1 MGALGTGSTATVG
14 SGSGTAMADLDPV
27 IVPAMDASA
36 RFVAVEGG
44 VQFTCALD
52 ELGSVW
58 CWGRNEAGQ
67 LGLDSDSLSL
77 HPEEILAP
85 VDLGATAES
94 ISVGPY
100 HSCAVLTGGSVRCW
114 GLDHRGSLGV
124 GFSGQSLGSATSPT
138 ASVPAVD
145 LGTDRVAVEVSAGGQ
160 HTCVLLDDA
169 SVVCWGANSFGQ
181 LGVGDQVERGSTPDS
196 MGDALVAVDLPAGV
210 VSLSAGGE
218 HTCAAL
224 IDGTLHCWGLN
235 DFGQLGLGDIS
246 TRGARPGEVG
256 ITTEVDL
263 GGESVADV
271 VAGNA
276 MTCALLADDSVTC
289 WGNNDWGELGLEHLR
304 NIGDQPAES
313 PLLDRVA
320 PPSGRT
326 IVHLSVAPHDV
337 IVHVCALLDDA
348 TVTCWGGNASGQL
361 GLDSTEAI
369 GDEAGEMGDALALVA
384 LTVIDTVPDPA
395 PSPPPAPPSSGGSS
409 GGGSSSG
416 SSGGSSGGG
425 SSATPTPAPNVDTF
439 IPLGPTRVH
448 DTRTGLGS
456 LRTQGIGVAADGVH
470 RMSIDPSLLVGIRP
484 VALALNVTVTD
495 AEATGYATVF
505 GCGDR
510 PYTSNLNF
518 APGSA
523 VANAVVTP
531 VISPDDPGFCVHL
544 SAPAHVLVDLV
555 GAFPDGGDFMP
566 VRPAR
571 LADTR
576 GSGQR
581 IGSADGSAHD
591 LVVAVAGRAGV
602 GAGASSAILNVTV
615 TDAVAP
621 GFVTVHPCGAR
632 PNASNLNFTV
642 GATVPNMVVA
652 PLDGE
657 GRVCAHVTGQA
668 HVIVDVM
675 GWFAAGSDL
684 ETRSPV
690 RVLDTRDGSAIGPDG
705 ELWLR
710 IAGAAGLPNGMRAVA
725 MNLTA
730 TSTSG
735 AGGYVT
741 VFPCGPRPV
750 TSSLNFSSAPT
761 VANAVIAPVSADGMV
776 CFHVVG
782 SAHLIADV
790 SGWVR

>member
-14 SGSGTAMADLDPV
+14 SGSGTAMADLDAV

-52 ELGSVW
+52 DLGSVW

-77 HPEEILAP
+77 HPEEVLAP

-124 GFSGQSLGSATSPT
+124 GFSGQSLGSATSPM

-210 VSLSAGGE
+210 VSLSSGGE

-224 IDGTLHCWGLN
+224 VDGTLHCWGLN
-235 DFGQLGLGDIS
+235 DFGQ
-246 TRGARPGEVG
+246 
-256 ITTEVDL
+256 
-263 GGESVADV
+263 
-271 VAGNA
+271 
-276 MTCALLADDSVTC
+276 
-289 WGNNDWGELGLEHLR
+289 
-304 NIGDQPAES
+304 
-313 PLLDRVA
+313 
-320 PPSGRT
+320 
-326 IVHLSVAPHDV
+326 
-337 IVHVCALLDDA
+337 
-348 TVTCWGGNASGQL
+348 
-361 GLDSTEAI
+361 
-369 GDEAGEMGDALALVA
+369 
-384 LTVIDTVPDPA
+384 
-395 PSPPPAPPSSGGSS
+395 
-409 GGGSSSG
+409 
-416 SSGGSSGGG
+416 
-425 SSATPTPAPNVDTF
+425 
-439 IPLGPTRVH
+439 
-448 DTRTGLGS
+448 
-456 LRTQGIGVAADGVH
+456 
-470 RMSIDPSLLVGIRP
+470 
-484 VALALNVTVTD
+484 
-495 AEATGYATVF
+495 
-505 GCGDR
+505 
-510 PYTSNLNF
+510 
-518 APGSA
+518 
-523 VANAVVTP
+523 
-531 VISPDDPGFCVHL
+531 
-544 SAPAHVLVDLV
+544 
-555 GAFPDGGDFMP
+555 
-566 VRPAR
+566 
-571 LADTR
+571 
-576 GSGQR
+576 
-581 IGSADGSAHD
+581 
-591 LVVAVAGRAGV
+591 
-602 GAGASSAILNVTV
+602 
-615 TDAVAP
+615 
-621 GFVTVHPCGAR
+621 
-632 PNASNLNFTV
+632 
-642 GATVPNMVVA
+642 
-652 PLDGE
+652 
-657 GRVCAHVTGQA
+657 A
-668 HVIVDVM
+668 HVIVDIM